1 MIDVT
6 FRIVAKRATRCNI
19 YSQDAREETVWYVK
33 GIGESGLWLS
43 DEKWRAF
50 KSLLHPSIEA
60 DFSITELNEKGEKL

>member
-6 FRIVAKRATRCNI
+6 FRIVAT
-19 YSQDAREETVWYVK
+19 YVK
-33 GIGESGLWLS
+33 GNNWPWNVHFSPDVGDLKMTDSEWT
-43 DEKWRAF
+43 AF